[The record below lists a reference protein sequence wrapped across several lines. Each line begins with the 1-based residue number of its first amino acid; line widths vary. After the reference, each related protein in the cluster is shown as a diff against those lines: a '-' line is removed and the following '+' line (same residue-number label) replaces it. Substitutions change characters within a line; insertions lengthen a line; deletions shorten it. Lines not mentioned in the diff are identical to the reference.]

1 MKAKDGAG
9 GPAGS
14 GDAIVYSKFD
24 FSAIEKQ
31 KKNKNK
37 DYKQLLAKVW
47 NESGPCCVGSNNMWC
62 IFSLHARVAL
72 CPLLFLA
79 MVFIP

>member
-1 MKAKDGAG
+1 MPSLQRRIHMKAKDGAG
-9 GPAGS
+9 GPAGA

-47 NESGPCCVGSNNMWC
+47 NQYCAMWG
-62 IFSLHARVAL
+62 
-72 CPLLFLA
+72 
-79 MVFIP
+79 